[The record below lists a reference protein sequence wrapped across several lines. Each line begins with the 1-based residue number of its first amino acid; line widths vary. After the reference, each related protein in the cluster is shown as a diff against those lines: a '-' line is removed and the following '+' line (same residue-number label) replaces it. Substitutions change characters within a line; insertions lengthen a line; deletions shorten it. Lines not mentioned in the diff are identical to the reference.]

1 MCIRDRHYTT
11 LLEGG
16 KGAVREVIDLL
27 IESRGDFTE
36 QLDKLLSELR

>member
-1 MCIRDRHYTT
+1 MHYTT
-11 LLEGG
+11 EVEGG